1 MVYPI
6 LISTMYLHFSI
17 FFLVFMMVGLVG
29 EAVVIAQDFR
39 PLIPPLFLSP
49 DNTTRILNRRQHR
62 WAEFLQSFNFKVV
75 YRAGRLNEKADALSS
90 RRDYRPKGGSNSDPY
105 TFFCPHQYVG

>member
-1 MVYPI
+1 MVYQI

-17 FFLVFMMVGLVG
+17 FFLVFMIVGLVG

-49 DNTTRILNRRQHR
+49 DNTYRQPGSRIRTSQ
-62 WAEFLQSFNFKVV
+62 
-75 YRAGRLNEKADALSS
+75 
-90 RRDYRPKGGSNSDPY
+90 RDYTGSINAGSLEVP
-105 TFFCPHQYVG
+105 TTRSRMGLGA